1 MVADGDRDRP
11 TVLSVQKYES
21 GPPVVDSPDGQLISS
36 DGDTLAAT
44 KQEEWVKKKRVELT
58 TTKQIET
65 RVKRQI
71 VLEDGK
77 VVDDSGPIVTTN
89 TTEDTDKQESEHTEH
104 FTHGDDMDGKEGW
117 VAVEDVP
124 DEAVVKETNEKKITT
139 HDEVEDIYETEEIQ
153 HLGDASNEGIIRA
166 LREEQDVRKGLL
178 RSSDRKLQPY
188 YSKDPQ
194 KRVLQQTRRHDRT
207 TDIEDTKEVSKK
219 KENGNIVT
227 EITRRH
233 EHEEFHNDDI
243 PDSDSDEFERIE
255 HQEGEQDYS
264 HAKSENFIDYVSVPK
279 GRNFSEGVKIGEGG
293 RMVSENI
300 SSQRQG
306 DEDVW
311 DSVSERVRRL
321 ASKPDALYST
331 KFGAVPQ
338 VRPNVLTNRPLDTSH
353 EEHTKRTETN
363 RWLNS
368 HFGSSSSSLN
378 SDTSPR
384 SPLPVTPTGIHVT
397 MTSRSSPLNSPAPP
411 PPAPPPGRQSNLSQN
426 SNKVLSKESV
436 GKRISFGDTPSRT
449 TQPHS
454 VHFDLKNRHHH
465 HEDSM
470 ARSTGRVS
478 LTKSGSSPWDEE
490 PTPTPPPRYRRA
502 KSPDPRTEN
511 FLHIDQT
518 HHGRHTGIMNN
529 HSSSTRNY
537 TPTSDYSSSYLQKRE
552 DVGERKS
559 YERREQNFGYNGPS
573 AGPITRDSMESGNF
587 GNYATKHSNYYK
599 TTETDNPT
607 QNSLYEN
614 GEAEVE
620 QRKTVERRERV
631 FNYDG
636 PPQKQFHPKYIVGN
650 PSSTMGRLK
659 GIEHTGA
666 VIDPATDSRSQT
678 LPRRRFY
685 FGDDQGSLLGL
696 DGKRTPT
703 TNKAIKFG
711 ADDINVSISNSYNND
726 NNNRKSHSLSR
737 SMSFTPRS
745 GLLGKPTFPPSSR
758 LTQQQK
764 LSPQYTSNP
773 QLLDSPD
780 LLAPKLLQNMSRSV
794 RDVNSY
800 ERSDHHQQRDEYTN
814 VSRSKRT
821 FLDNVKRHGSSDMYD
836 STTHFKASSPARSIN
851 SPTNAYSPLRISDSA
866 RIVPNRKSI
875 NSPRG
880 FGGANSP
887 ISDDYQETYRM
898 SSSTPDNEEGRPRIS
913 TDTTSR
919 FSRRML
925 RNETGEPAGQVESSD
940 TTTRTKSRYS
950 ASEVMYPNGRR
961 GESPGPNFQVEFQQP
976 RQLNSGTVIIPVR
989 DSNNNGSTYRK

>member
-1 MVADGDRDRP
+1 MVVITISYPHHPRFNYNSFASSTSVSP
-11 TVLSVQKYES
+11 TLTDSS
-21 GPPVVDSPDGQLISS
+21 GSERLPSLLQISS

-279 GRNFSEGVKIGEGG
+279 GRNFSEGVK
-293 RMVSENI
+293 
-300 SSQRQG
+300 
-306 DEDVW
+306 
-311 DSVSERVRRL
+311 
-321 ASKPDALYST
+321 
-331 KFGAVPQ
+331 
-338 VRPNVLTNRPLDTSH
+338 
-353 EEHTKRTETN
+353 
-363 RWLNS
+363 
-368 HFGSSSSSLN
+368 
-378 SDTSPR
+378 
-384 SPLPVTPTGIHVT
+384 
-397 MTSRSSPLNSPAPP
+397 
-411 PPAPPPGRQSNLSQN
+411 
-426 SNKVLSKESV
+426 
-436 GKRISFGDTPSRT
+436 
-449 TQPHS
+449 
-454 VHFDLKNRHHH
+454 DLKNRHHH